1 MEGVR
6 VLLIELIDCDVGFD
20 KWVPFEDLNIPEVV
34 RDYVGIDLVKVQ
46 KLNEL
51 LREHTREEIFM
62 LSLVL

>member
-1 MEGVR
+1 MEGVW
-6 VLLIELIDCDVGFD
+6 VLLIELIDCDVGFN
-20 KWVPFEDLNIPEVV
+20 KGVPFEHLNIPEVV